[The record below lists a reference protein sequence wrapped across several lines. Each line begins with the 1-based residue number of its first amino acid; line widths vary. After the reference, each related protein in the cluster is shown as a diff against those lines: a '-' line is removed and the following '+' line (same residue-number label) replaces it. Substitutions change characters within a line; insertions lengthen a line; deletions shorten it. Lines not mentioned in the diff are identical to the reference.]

1 MAHPTAPCARLK
13 WPLRWASRPEAG
25 DDQVWE
31 AAVAARCLP
40 FIEELPQGLDTIV
53 GDRGVKLSGGQRQR
67 IAIARAFL
75 KNAPILI
82 LDEATSALDTEA
94 EEAIRAALERLMT
107 GRTVITIAHRLSTLR
122 RFDRILV
129 LRGGRLVESGP
140 PEELM
145 RRPGVYRDL
154 VSRELGRLS
163 EQVV

>member
-1 MAHPTAPCARLK
+1 M
-13 WPLRWASRPEAG
+13 
-25 DDQVWE
+25 
-31 AAVAARCLP
+31 AARCLP
-40 FIEELPQGLDTIV
+40 FIEELPQGLDTIA

-67 IAIARAFL
+67 IA
-75 KNAPILI
+75 
-82 LDEATSALDTEA
+82 
-94 EEAIRAALERLMT
+94 
-107 GRTVITIAHRLSTLR
+107 IAHRLSTLR

-129 LRGGRLVESGP
+129 LRGGRLVESGQ

>member
-1 MAHPTAPCARLK
+1 MATSTARKPSAASAASISKAAKLPKRSATMPARRVLMEAPTPMAHPTAPCARLK
-13 WPLRWASRPEAG
+13 WPLRWARS
-25 DDQVWE
+25 
-31 AAVAARCLP
+31 
-40 FIEELPQGLDTIV
+40 
-53 GDRGVKLSGGQRQR
+53 
-67 IAIARAFL
+67 L